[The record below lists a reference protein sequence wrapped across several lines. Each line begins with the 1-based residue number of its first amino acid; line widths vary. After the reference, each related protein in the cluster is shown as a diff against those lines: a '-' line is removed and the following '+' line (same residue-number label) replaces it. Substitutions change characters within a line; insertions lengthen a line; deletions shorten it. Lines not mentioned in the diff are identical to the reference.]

1 MEMPSHD
8 LVQGFLNAHSWYRID
23 TPLDYLRAGL
33 WCVSNLATALA
44 YFFIPNELRH
54 WRKVLPFA
62 TSALLGTLFIAFI
75 FFCGLSHLS
84 MLLIMQTAP
93 WWAILL
99 VYLPMAIV
107 SVATV
112 IVMRK
117 ERALI
122 LSVLETISKA
132 LMAKRP

>member
-1 MEMPSHD
+1 MDMPSHD
-8 LVQGFLNAHSWYRID
+8 VVQGLLNAHSWYHIE

-33 WCVSNLATALA
+33 WCLSNLATALA
-44 YFFIPNELRH
+44 YFFIPNELRY
-54 WRKVLPFA
+54 WRRVLPFS
-62 TSALLGTLFIAFI
+62 TSSLLGSLFIAFI
-75 FFCGLSHLS
+75 AFCGLSHLA
-84 MLLIMQTAP
+84 MLAIMQTAP

-99 VYLPMAIV
+99 VYLPMAVV

-122 LSVLETISKA
+122 LLVLESISKA

>member
-1 MEMPSHD
+1 MDMPTHD
-8 LVQGFLNAHSWYRID
+8 LVHGLLNAHSWYRID

-44 YFFIPNELRH
+44 YFFIPNEIRY
-54 WRKVLPFA
+54 WRRVLPFT
-62 TSALLGTLFIAFI
+62 TSTLLGNLFIAFI
-75 FFCGLSHLS
+75 AFCGLSHLS
-84 MLLIMQTAP
+84 MLAIMQTAP

-122 LSVLETISKA
+122 LSVLESVSRA
-132 LMAKRP
+132 LTAKQP

>member
-1 MEMPSHD
+1 MDMPSHD
-8 LVQGFLNAHSWYRID
+8 LVQELLNTHSWYRID

-44 YFFIPNELRH
+44 YFFIPNELRY
-54 WRKVLPFA
+54 WRRVLPFA
-62 TSALLGTLFIAFI
+62 ASSLLGGLFIAFI
-75 FFCGLSHLS
+75 AFCGLSHLA
-84 MLLIMQTAP
+84 MLFIMQTAP

-99 VYLPMAIV
+99 IYLPMAIV
-107 SVATV
+107 SVATI

-122 LSVLETISKA
+122 LSVLESVSKA

>member
-1 MEMPSHD
+1 MDMPSHD
-8 LVQGFLNAHSWYRID
+8 LVQGLLNTHDWYRID

-44 YFFIPNELRH
+44 YFFIPNELRY
-54 WRKVLPFA
+54 WRRVLPFA
-62 TSALLGTLFIAFI
+62 TSSLLGSLFIAFI
-75 FFCGLSHLS
+75 AFCGLSHLS
-84 MLLIMQTAP
+84 MLAIMQTAP

-99 VYLPMAIV
+99 IYLPMAIV

-112 IVMRK
+112 IVMRR
-117 ERALI
+117 ERELI

-132 LMAKRP
+132 LTAKRQ

>member
-1 MEMPSHD
+1 MDMPPND
-8 LVQGFLNAHSWYRID
+8 LVHGLLNAHSWYRIE
-23 TPLDYLRAGL
+23 TPMDYLRAGL

-62 TSALLGTLFIAFI
+62 TSTLLGSLFIAFI
-75 FFCGLSHLS
+75 AFCGLSHLS
-84 MLLIMQTAP
+84 MLMIMQTAP
-93 WWAILL
+93 WWVILL

-117 ERALI
+117 ERDLI
-122 LSVLETISKA
+122 LSVLESVSKA
-132 LMAKRP
+132 LTAKQP

>member
-1 MEMPSHD
+1 MDMPSHE
-8 LVQGFLNAHSWYRID
+8 LALGFLNAHSWYRIE

-33 WCVSNLATALA
+33 WCISNLATALA
-44 YFFIPNELRH
+44 YFFIPNELRY
-54 WRKVLPFA
+54 WRRVLPFA
-62 TSALLGTLFIAFI
+62 ASSLLGAMFIAFI
-75 FFCGLSHLS
+75 AFCGLSHLS

-93 WWAILL
+93 WWATLL
-99 VYLPMAIV
+99 IYLPMAIV

-122 LSVLETISKA
+122 LSVLESISKA
-132 LMAKRP
+132 LTAKRP

>member
-1 MEMPSHD
+1 MDMPSHD
-8 LVQGFLNAHSWYRID
+8 LVQELLNTHSWYRID

-62 TSALLGTLFIAFI
+62 SSALLGALFIAFI

-122 LSVLETISKA
+122 LSVLESISKA

>member
-1 MEMPSHD
+1 MDMPSHD
-8 LVQGFLNAHSWYRID
+8 VVQGFLNAHSWYRID

-44 YFFIPNELRH
+44 YFFIPNELRY
-54 WRKVLPFA
+54 WRRVLPFA
-62 TSALLGTLFIAFI
+62 ASTLLGTLFIAFI
-75 FFCGLSHLS
+75 AFCGLSHLS
-84 MLLIMQTAP
+84 MLAIMQTGP

-99 VYLPMAIV
+99 IYLPMAIV

-117 ERALI
+117 DRALI
-122 LSVLETISKA
+122 LSVLESISKA
-132 LMAKRP
+132 LTAKHP

>member
-1 MEMPSHD
+1 MDMPSHD
-8 LVQGFLNAHSWYRID
+8 VVQGLLNAHSWYHIE

-33 WCVSNLATALA
+33 WCLSNLATALA
-44 YFFIPNELRH
+44 YFFIPNELRY
-54 WRKVLPFA
+54 WRRVLPFA
-62 TSALLGTLFIAFI
+62 TSSLLGSLFIAFI
-75 FFCGLSHLS
+75 AFCGLSHLA
-84 MLLIMQTAP
+84 MLAIMQTAP

-99 VYLPMAIV
+99 VYLPMAVV

-122 LSVLETISKA
+122 LLVLDSISKA

>member
-1 MEMPSHD
+1 MDMPSHD
-8 LVQGFLNAHSWYRID
+8 VVQGLLNAHSWYHIE

-33 WCVSNLATALA
+33 WCLSNLATALA
-44 YFFIPNELRH
+44 YFFIPNELRY
-54 WRKVLPFA
+54 WRRVLPFA
-62 TSALLGTLFIAFI
+62 TSSLLGSLFIAFI
-75 FFCGLSHLS
+75 AFCGLSHLA
-84 MLLIMQTAP
+84 MLAIMQTAP

-99 VYLPMAIV
+99 VYLPMAVV

-122 LSVLETISKA
+122 LLVLESISKA